1 MGLGSRRCE
10 LLLKPKQEGPI
21 EQPLL
26 KTFVVSVIE
35 ESINSLLYSAH
46 KKSLSMVIYSHQ
58 GFIGIAG
65 FVLRLINLQ
74 QEVGSTLI

>member
-10 LLLKPKQEGPI
+10 LLLKPKQEGPMK
-21 EQPLL
+21 LAVL
-26 KTFVVSVIE
+26 KTFVVSVIR
-35 ESINSLLYSAH
+35 ESLTHFIQLIRRVFL
-46 KKSLSMVIYSHQ
+46 VIYSHQ

-74 QEVGSTLI
+74 QEVGNALI